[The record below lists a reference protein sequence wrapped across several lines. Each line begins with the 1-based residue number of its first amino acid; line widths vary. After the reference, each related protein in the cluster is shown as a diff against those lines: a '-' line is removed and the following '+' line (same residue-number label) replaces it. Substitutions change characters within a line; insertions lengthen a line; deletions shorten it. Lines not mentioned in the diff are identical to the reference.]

1 MLKDINFDNLEI
13 TACTKN
19 ITETDEG
26 KHVTVAINMVKLE
39 DSYSHLEGLELA
51 FHKNTLEN
59 ENKYI
64 KLSCTY
70 TLNEEGQTVLP
81 IKIAYNGTEK
91 YSKRAYYERDLEPSL
106 FEDIQFIETFFD
118 RAPTDVKRLYM

>member
-1 MLKDINFDNLEI
+1 MLKDINFDNLEV
-13 TACTKN
+13 TTCTKN
-19 ITETDEG
+19 ITDLGDE
-26 KHVTVAINMVKLE
+26 KHVTIAINMVKLE

-70 TLNEEGQTVLP
+70 SLNEEGQTVLP
-81 IKIAYNGTEK
+81 IKIAFNGNEK
-91 YSKRAYYERDLEPSL
+91 YSKRAYYERELNPVL
-106 FEDIQFIETFFD
+106 FEDIIFIESIFE
-118 RAPTDVKRLYM
+118 RAPNDIKRLYM

>member
-1 MLKDINFDNLEI
+1 MLKDINFDNLEV

-19 ITETDEG
+19 ITDLGYE
-26 KHVTVAINMVKLE
+26 KHVTITINMVKEE

-51 FHKNTLEN
+51 FHKNNLEN
-59 ENKYI
+59 EKKYI
-64 KLSCTY
+64 KLACTY

-91 YSKRAYYERDLEPSL
+91 YSKRAYYEHDLEPSI
-106 FEDIQFIETFFD
+106 FEDIDFIEKFFD
-118 RAPTDVKRLYM
+118 RSPNDLKRLYM